1 MAHRSSAL
9 VASRL
14 ALGGSRSYRLAQQ
27 QQRFALTSIKALSSS
42 GNNGSGVR
50 SNKSSCIGFGKLP
63 SAGNASGRTV
73 GDDGDTVIVTE
84 RERERER
91 EREEREKS
99 ERERESMP
107 QAQAGALFLS
117 NSNLGCF
124 GLA

>member
-84 RERERER
+84 RERERR
-91 EREEREKS
+91 EREKRER

-107 QAQAGALFLS
+107 QAGALFLS
-117 NSNLGCF
+117 NSKLGCF